1 LLNPLLGNLEMA
13 TTRLTEILK
22 RVTEDSPTKSRPLV
36 RPPTHWLRP
45 TLTKPSPPILSST
58 QPLCLPFP
66 GLERLSLLQSDFR
79 PTLRPLSQ
87 VLPGLPATMDDFELG
102 ELLGQGAY
110 ATVRK
115 AVHRPTRQVVAVKT
129 YERGR
134 LNDAQRK
141 KGVQR
146 ETQIQSRLEHP
157 NIVRL
162 MQTVETGKQIHLVL
176 EYVQG
181 VPIGGLMKQRPD
193 RRLDESE
200 AKPLFHQLLK
210 GLSYCHNLNVCH
222 RDIKLENLL
231 ITLQNVLKIID
242 FGFATCYSREKKAKM
257 FCGTPNY
264 MAPEIVGRREFTGP
278 PTDVWAAG
286 VVLYAMVSGSLP
298 FKGATD
304 RELYQRV
311 QRGQYCLPVHISP
324 SCKSLLLAVFALDPA
339 KRPTAQ
345 QLLSSAWLTSVSP
358 ERRLG
363 VESRVKRRESPMRTG
378 EEAVL
383 RAVLPRVMLKSA
395 SQKRLISREA
405 SPHPRSSTHNP

>member
-1 LLNPLLGNLEMA
+1 MA
-13 TTRLTEILK
+13 TGRLTEILR
-22 RVTEDSPTKSRPLV
+22 RVTDDSPPKSHAIP
-36 RPPTHWLRP
+36 RPPTQIHWLRP
-45 TLTKPSPPILSST
+45 TLAHLKPSHRPFLSST
-58 QPLCLPFP
+58 QPLSLPLP
-66 GLERLSLLQSDFR
+66 PSSLLPLPNPEFR
-79 PTLRPLSQ
+79 LRPVTQASTKQ
-87 VLPGLPATMDDFELG
+87 AAIEDFEFG

-115 AVHRPTRQVVAVKT
+115 AVHRPSRQVVAVKT
-129 YERGR
+129 YERSR
-134 LNDAQRK
+134 LTDAQRK

-146 ETQIQSRLEHP
+146 ETRIQSRLEHP
-157 NIVRL
+157 NIVKL
-162 MQTVETGKQIHLVL
+162 IQTIETSKQIHLVL

-181 VPIGGLMKQRPD
+181 LPIGGLIKQRPD
-193 RRLDESE
+193 RRLEESE
-200 AKPLFHQLLK
+200 AKHLFIQLLK
-210 GLSYCHNLNVCH
+210 GLSYCHDINVCH

-231 ITLQNVLKIID
+231 ITQQKALKIID
-242 FGFATCYSREKKAKM
+242 FGFATCYSREKRVKM

-298 FKGATD
+298 FKGSTD

-311 QRGQYCLPVHISP
+311 QRGQYNMPVHLSS
-324 SCKSLLLAVFALDPA
+324 SCKSLLLSIFTLDPA
-339 KRPTAQ
+339 KRPTAH
-345 QLLSSAWLTSVSP
+345 QLLASSWLSAANP
-358 ERRLG
+358 EMRIG
-363 VESRVKRRESPMRTG
+363 VESRVRRRESPLRG

>member
-1 LLNPLLGNLEMA
+1 MA
-13 TTRLTEILK
+13 TARLTEILR
-22 RVTEDSPTKSRPLV
+22 RVTDDSPAKSRPVV
-36 RPPTHWLRP
+36 RPPTQLHWLRP
-45 TLTKPSPPILSST
+45 TLTHPKPSPPVLSST

-66 GLERLSLLQSDFR
+66 TLERLSLVQPDFR
-79 PTLRPLSQ
+79 QSLRPLTQ
-87 VLPGLPATMDDFELG
+87 AGLKPVSGQQATMEDFELG

-134 LNDAQRK
+134 LNDVQRK

-146 ETQIQSRLEHP
+146 EIHIQSRLDHP

-162 MQTVETGKQIHLVL
+162 MQTIETSKQIHLVL

-181 VPIGGLMKQRPD
+181 LPIGGLMKQRPD

-210 GLSYCHNLNVCH
+210 GLAYCHSLNVCH
-222 RDIKLENLL
+222 RDIKLENLI
-231 ITLQNVLKIID
+231 ITLQNALKIID
-242 FGFATCYSREKKAKM
+242 FGFATCYSREKKAKL

-311 QRGQYCLPVHISP
+311 QRGQYCLPVHISS
-324 SCKSLLLAVFALDPA
+324 SCKSLLLAIFALDPA

-345 QLLSSAWLTSVSP
+345 QLLSSAWLTTISP

-363 VESRVKRRESPMRTG
+363 AESRGKRRESPARG
-378 EEAVL
+378 REEAVL

-395 SQKRLISREA
+395 SQKRLMSREA